1 MTQIKGI
8 KLTTGDELV
17 AKVVAE
23 NDNGSLTVQD
33 ALMMIMQVVPK
44 TKENPEGGM
53 VCQFYPWTIINEGDI
68 TIRAAGIAAHY
79 PVPRDVEQSY
89 TQNTSGLQ
97 IVSGA
102 AAKQILQG

>member
-1 MTQIKGI
+1 MQIKGI

-23 NDNGSLTVQD
+23 NPDGTLVVQD
-33 ALMMIMQVVPK
+33 PLMMVMQIVPK
-44 TKENPEGGM
+44 SKDNPEGGM
-53 VCQFYPWTIINEGDI
+53 VCQFYPWTIINEGNI
-68 TIRAAGIAAHY
+68 TLQPAGIMAHY
-79 PVPRDVEQSY
+79 PVPKDVEQSY

-102 AAKQILQG
+102 AAQQILHG